1 MPTVSR
7 CIRYTQTQHTFCIL
21 LVQQTGLIDDSNL
34 QMSCRTCPSKPDR
47 DILSTPS
54 PLFLAERHGSQCRK
68 DGCENFAVDGPSH
81 VTLSKLMRK
90 GQKGYLGGPQMTPV
104 PVYIIFYH
112 YTCIYSSLQLTS
124 TLNGENLHHF
134 LDVPRLETNLVIL
147 HILHSDFRFVLLC
160 PLQWCY
166 MGGS

>member
-1 MPTVSR
+1 
-7 CIRYTQTQHTFCIL
+7 
-21 LVQQTGLIDDSNL
+21 
-34 QMSCRTCPSKPDR
+34 
-47 DILSTPS
+47 
-54 PLFLAERHGSQCRK
+54 
-68 DGCENFAVDGPSH
+68 
-81 VTLSKLMRK
+81 
-90 GQKGYLGGPQMTPV
+90 MTPV

-112 YTCIYSSLQLTS
+112 YTCIYIYSSLQLTS

-166 MGGS
+166 MGGVLKYGYHQKIHLFIIFHYKPSIWRTPIYGNPHITIKAHHDLNSVEPKRAVRRCFGPMALHQRHELGLSS